1 MCCCVEG
8 ECDVCACAVLTCVGV
23 RARCCR
29 GRAVAHAKRRRQL
42 SSRSGGAGRNKGAC
56 RCFVVRSVYYTLQR
70 HARNMCAAC
79 ACALL
84 TCGVFSARG
93 CARREHGGKNT
104 RQNQLR
110 SGAAPDIQSTRRR
123 CWWRSFL
130 VPLRFASVCVVA
142 RCKTRHA
149 MGAWLRARGAG
160 KQPGGKRMSV

>member
-1 MCCCVEG
+1 MCMRGV
-8 ECDVCACAVLTCVGV
+8 DVRWGSRAVLP
-23 RARCCR
+23 RARGGAR
-29 GRAVAHAKRRRQL
+29 KKEKTVELAQRRR
-42 SSRSGGAGRNKGAC
+42 REKYFKGAC